1 MLEGDIFKLWFKF
14 RDIFLFLNDGFF
26 MSCNENLMGNECL
39 MCICSLFLFVFG
51 LYIVTSL
58 DCIAFWMF

>member
-14 RDIFLFLNDGFF
+14 RDFFLFLNDGFF

-39 MCICSLFLFVFG
+39 MCIFSLFLFVCFW
-51 LYIVTSL
+51 SL
-58 DCIAFWMF
+58 HCY